1 MVPGCAKDAGKFT
14 SWEAFVGALHVRF
27 GSFAY
32 NDPME
37 TLTRLKQVGSMS
49 TYKEEFEA
57 LSN

>member
-1 MVPGCAKDAGKFT
+1 MVPGCAKEAGQFT
-14 SWEAFVGALHVRF
+14 SWEAFVGALHMRF

-32 NDPME
+32 NDPMK

-49 TYKEEFEA
+49 TYKGEFEA

>member
-1 MVPGCAKDAGKFT
+1 MVPRYAEEAGQFT
-14 SWEAFVGALHVRF
+14 SWEAFVGALNVRL

-37 TLTRLKQVGSMS
+37 TLIRLKQIGSMS
-49 TYKEEFEA
+49 TYKGEFEA